1 MTLEQAPKDI
11 KEELLPF
18 YYLTNHKAFLTDILG
33 LDVEW
38 FHKEWIE
45 LFEEPNNTLLL
56 APRSHGKSTVVAGY
70 VIWRIIQ
77 DPSIRVLIVTLNQD
91 LADDIMNMAKVTFE
105 ENEDIKEL
113 FGNMKGDGT
122 WSQSAIQ
129 IRSRGKIGIAH
140 REKTLRV
147 VGVNGSIVGS
157 HYNLIILDDIID
169 DKNSKTQH
177 KRNELLQW
185 YRKSLKPMLMKGGK
199 VIAIGTRWNSDDIY
213 SKFLT
218 YPSYKSKVYRAVLKW
233 PEDNNG
239 KAEMLWPDEKIGF
252 DWDDAKE
259 YIDENGRTA
268 FEMQYQNKIIQT
280 GESPIREDWVIEAKS
295 KWDMLI
301 ESGDKFPDLS
311 KYMGV
316 DLASKG
322 QDSDYFSI
330 TIIGRDKNKN
340 IYVLDQ
346 YRGHKSMGEQLEL
359 IKSYNT
365 KWHPITVAIESNA
378 TQKIITDEW
387 KDTTNLPIMQ
397 LMSSWINSKW
407 DRVQM
412 MAVFFETGRVYLNP
426 TYTDLIDELLE
437 FPRGKYNDCLDSFSF
452 AIQASEDDERI
463 DWDAYGEMFS
473 AKKSNYNFRKLG

>member
-1 MTLEQAPKDI
+1 MTLEDAPKDI
-11 KEELLPF
+11 EKDLLPF
-18 YYLTNHKAFLTDILG
+18 YYLTNYESFLTDILG
-33 LDVEW
+33 LDIEW

-45 LFEEPNNTLLL
+45 LFEKPNNTLLL

-129 IRSRGKIGIAH
+129 VKSRGKIGIAH

-169 DKNSKTQH
+169 DRNSKTQH
-177 KRNELLQW
+177 KRNEILQW

-199 VIAIGTRWNSDDIY
+199 IISIGTRWNADDIY

-218 YPSYKSKVYRAVLKW
+218 YSSYQSKVYTAVLEW
-233 PEDNNG
+233 PSDDDDKG
-239 KAEMLWPDEKIGF
+239 DMLWADQF
-252 DWDDAKE
+252 DWSDADE
-259 YIDENGRTA
+259 YINENGRTA
-268 FEMQYQNKIIQT
+268 FEMQYQNKIVQT

-295 KWDMLI
+295 KWDTLI
-301 ESGDKFPDLS
+301 ESGNEFPKLE

-322 QDSDYFSI
+322 NDADYFSI
-330 TIIGRDKNKN
+330 TVIGRDKNKN

-359 IKSYNT
+359 IQSYNI
-365 KWHPITVAIESNA
+365 KWNPITVAIESNA
-378 TQKIITDEW
+378 TQLIITDEW

-397 LMSSWINSKW
+397 IKSSWINNKW
-407 DRVQM
+407 DRAQRLS
-412 MAVFFETGRVYLNP
+412 VFFETGRVYLNP
-426 TYTDLIDELLE
+426 TYTNLVDELIE
-437 FPRGKYNDCLDSFSF
+437 FPRGKYDDCLDSFSF
-452 AIQASEDDERI
+452 AVQASEENDDI
-463 DWDAYGEMFS
+463 DWDEYEKIFS
-473 AKKSNYNFRKLG
+473 AKKSNCGFRKLG